1 MRCKCKDVW
10 AVPLE
15 DKISITI
22 TNAFQKRLDES
33 NFKSNKM
40 GRYGEFY
47 NKSMKSWLP
56 DDNIEM
62 YSTREGKSVVTE
74 TFITT
79 LKNKIY
85 NKWIQYQKMCMLRN

>member
-1 MRCKCKDVW
+1 
-10 AVPLE
+10 
-15 DKISITI
+15 
-22 TNAFQKRLDES
+22 
-33 NFKSNKM
+33 M
-40 GRYGEFY
+40 GRYSEFY

-79 LKNKIY
+79 LKKKIY
-85 NKWIQYQKMCMLRN
+85 K